1 MDAVNLGMRPSEG
14 LFSFSE
20 GSSAPEPWRLP
31 AGGLRSMR
39 VSPSSS
45 SGSSPAKED
54 ISLSFS
60 WTALKKATRALGSAS
75 GRPSSGSS
83 PWTALMS
90 LTSSSRRRRTQ
101 SGT

>member
-20 GSSAPEPWRLP
+20 GPSAPEPWRLP

-39 VSPSSS
+39 VSLSSS
-45 SGSSPAKED
+45 SGSSPAKQD
-54 ISLSFS
+54 ISLSLS
-60 WTALKKATRALGSAS
+60 WTALKNATRAPGSAS